1 MEDENKLYSSAK
13 ISLNLHEQNKVIG
26 LNGRTFRIPACGG
39 YQICD
44 YVSEIYDFFRPD
56 EIIMVKTDADFFE
69 AIEYYLLHNEERE
82 LIQKKPMIASGMNIC
97 ITIELFKSFCFI
109 KKL

>member
-1 MEDENKLYSSAK
+1 
-13 ISLNLHEQNKVIG
+13 
-26 LNGRTFRIPACGG
+26 
-39 YQICD
+39 
-44 YVSEIYDFFRPD
+44 
-56 EIIMVKTDADFFE
+56 MVKTDADFFE